1 MSKYLIENPNGAT
14 VTIMVPWDCDNACA
28 FCVNK
33 CEYKDGFDV
42 DAAMDKILKS
52 IKTMHKITPKCDFV
66 ITGGE
71 PFADCE
77 NLEHII
83 NAIPKSHNIYI
94 NTTLPVMHKPDIF
107 TFVRIHKE
115 RISCINISRH
125 IWTPVD
131 GANSKF
137 IKKIAQYVRVRINSV
152 IPNWVQYTEKND
164 ALLEDFFEEFS
175 EHEIQIRSD
184 YRNITTQDIENYKLN
199 PVYVF
204 LKTYGACEHWTR
216 SEANR
221 IGVKMEA
228 YGHAFT
234 WHLTCDYSKIE
245 KDDKTIIMDII
256 INQNG
261 EIMDDWNEYGQP
273 LDLESYS
280 LTVKGD
286 KNA

>member
-33 CEYKDGFDV
+33 CEYKEGFDV
-42 DAAMDKILKS
+42 DAAMDEILKS
-52 IKTMHKITPKCDFV
+52 IKTMHEITPSCDFV

-71 PFADCE
+71 PFAHCE

-83 NAIPKSHNIYI
+83 NAIPNGHNIYI
-94 NTTLPVMHKPDIF
+94 NTTLPVMHKPDIY

-137 IKKIAQYVRVRINSV
+137 VKKIAKYVRVRINSV
-152 IPNWVQYTEKND
+152 IPNWVQHTKKNE
-164 ALLEDFFEEFS
+164 ALLDDFFEEFWDY
-175 EHEIQIRSD
+175 EIQVRSD
-184 YRNITTQDIENYKLN
+184 YRDITTQDIEYYKLN
-199 PVYVF
+199 PVYIF
-204 LKTYGACEHWTR
+204 LKECEAYEHWIR

-221 IGVKMEA
+221 IGVKMELN
-228 YGHAFT
+228 GKAFT
-234 WHLTCDYSKIE
+234 WHLTCDYSKIKKGKE
-245 KDDKTIIMDII
+245 TIIMDVI

-273 LDLESYS
+273 LDLVAYKEA
-280 LTVKGD
+280 TK
-286 KNA
+286 